1 MCGGL
6 DIGFANR
13 SLESLKLRSFRTR
26 IALASAVLAG
36 SALVGFGVTSWWL
49 IYQTKVSRLDEV
61 MKSQLIRAVRLHRRE
76 SWQSSEILLPRIFS
90 TDAETP
96 SALLVSDRNGNTIY
110 QSNNW
115 PTDLKVN
122 SLWPLLSQPLPSV
135 VLPSNEQSSSSLEKQ
150 EPSERLRL
158 GYPPP
163 PNRLPLEP
171 RFATQHTST
180 ETWRVGAATFP
191 YTRAAKPAAVRFATI
206 AVSLKTIDREMLAI
220 RNIFLISIFIVL
232 FLITGGAWWLSGNA
246 LHPIRRLTTA
256 IRQVTVLGL
265 EQRVSVGAT
274 DVEFVELIQVFN
286 QMLESLERSFK
297 QASRFSGDAA
307 HELKTPLA
315 ILQGELE
322 WTLQKAEV
330 GSEVQQSL
338 SSLLDEVR
346 RLSGI
351 VRKLLLLSLADAGR
365 MSLHRVEVNL
375 SEILVEMEEDLEL
388 LAPQIKVQTE
398 IAAPLRVQGDRDLL
412 TQVVQN
418 LISNAIKYNLP
429 DGWIQIY
436 ARQQQATVL
445 VTITNSSKNM
455 PLSDRERI
463 FERFHRGDPART
475 RRVEGTGL
483 GLSLSREITKA
494 HGGSLTLDSTPPDQT
509 AFTLTLP
516 LESERKG
523 G

>member
-1 MCGGL
+1 M
-6 DIGFANR
+6 
-13 SLESLKLRSFRTR
+13 KLRSFRTR
-26 IALASAVLAG
+26 IALGAAILAG
-36 SALVGFGVTSWWL
+36 SALVGFGVTSWWM
-49 IYQTKVSRLDEV
+49 IYQAKVSRLDEA
-61 MKSQLIRAVRLHRRE
+61 MKSQLLRAGRPHRRE
-76 SWQSSEILLPRIFS
+76 SWQSYFVLLPRIFG

-96 SALLVSDRNGNTIY
+96 IALLVSDSKGNTLY
-110 QSNNW
+110 QSDNW

-122 SLWPLLSQPLPSV
+122 SFWFSRSP
-135 VLPSNEQSSSSLEKQ
+135 VLPSSKQSSSSLEKQ
-150 EPSERLRL
+150 EFSERPRFR
-158 GYPPP
+158 YAPA
-163 PNRLPLEP
+163 PNRLPPEP

-180 ETWRVGAATFP
+180 ETWRVGVATFA
-191 YTRAAKPAAVRFATI
+191 YNRTAI
-206 AVSLKTIDREMLAI
+206 AVSMNSIDREMLAI

-256 IRQVTVLGL
+256 IRQVTVIGL
-265 EQRVSVGAT
+265 DQRVPIGAT

-286 QMLESLERSFK
+286 QMLSSLERSFK

-322 WTLQKAEV
+322 WTLQKAEA

-375 SEILVEMEEDLEL
+375 SEILAQMEEDVEL
-388 LAPQIKVQTE
+388 LAPHLEVQTE
-398 IAAPLRVQGDRDLL
+398 IATQLRVQGDRDLL
-412 TQVVQN
+412 TQVLQN

-436 ARQQQATVL
+436 ARQQGATVL
-445 VTITNSSKNM
+445 VTITNSSENIRAC
-455 PLSDRERI
+455 DRERI

-475 RRVEGTGL
+475 RKVEGTGL
-483 GLSLSREITKA
+483 GLSLSREITRA
-494 HGGSLTLDSTPPDQT
+494 HGGDLTLDSTPSDQT

-516 LESERKG
+516 LESKQKG
-523 G
+523 GQAEI

>member
-1 MCGGL
+1 M
-6 DIGFANR
+6 
-13 SLESLKLRSFRTR
+13 KLRSFRTR

-49 IYQTKVSRLDEV
+49 IYQARVSRLDEA
-61 MKSQLIRAVRLHRRE
+61 MKSQLLRAGRPPRRE
-76 SWQSSEILLPRIFS
+76 SWQSYEALLPRIFG

-96 SALLVSDRNGNTIY
+96 IALLVIDSNSNTLY
-110 QSNNW
+110 QSDNW
-115 PTDLKVN
+115 PTELKVN
-122 SLWPLLSQPLPSV
+122 NLWRSRSQPLPSGERRSLSSDQEPPARPRLGHPLPLSR
-135 VLPSNEQSSSSLEKQ
+135 LPS
-150 EPSERLRL
+150 EPQ
-158 GYPPP
+158 
-163 PNRLPLEP
+163 
-171 RFATQHTST
+171 FTTQHTLT
-180 ETWRVGAATFP
+180 ETWRIGAGSSP
-191 YTRAAKPAAVRFATI
+191 YTRTVI
-206 AVSLKTIDREMLAI
+206 AVSLKTIDHEMLAI
-220 RNIFLISIFIVL
+220 RNIFCISIFIVL
-232 FLITGGAWWLSGNA
+232 FLITGGAWWLSGSA
-246 LHPIRRLTTA
+246 LHPIRRLTRA

-265 EQRVSVGAT
+265 EQRVPIGAT

-322 WTLQKAEV
+322 RTLQQAEP
-330 GSEVQQSL
+330 GSKMQQSL

-375 SEILVEMEEDLEL
+375 SEILAQMEEDIEL
-388 LAPQIKVQTE
+388 LAPHLEVKTE
-398 IAAPLRVQGDRDLL
+398 IAVQLRVQGDRDLL
-412 TQVVQN
+412 TQVLQN
-418 LISNAIKYNLP
+418 MISNAIKYNLP
-429 DGWIQIY
+429 DGWIQIH

-445 VTITNSSKNM
+445 VTITNSSKNI
-455 PLSDRERI
+455 PLSDRDRI

-475 RRVEGTGL
+475 RKVEGTGL
-483 GLSLSREITKA
+483 GLSLSREITRA
-494 HGGSLTLDSTPPDQT
+494 HGGDLTLDSTPPDQT

-516 LESERKG
+516 LEAREKCT
-523 G
+523 

>member
-1 MCGGL
+1 M
-6 DIGFANR
+6 
-13 SLESLKLRSFRTR
+13 
-26 IALASAVLAG
+26 
-36 SALVGFGVTSWWL
+36 
-49 IYQTKVSRLDEV
+49 
-61 MKSQLIRAVRLHRRE
+61 
-76 SWQSSEILLPRIFS
+76 
-90 TDAETP
+90 
-96 SALLVSDRNGNTIY
+96 
-110 QSNNW
+110 
-115 PTDLKVN
+115 
-122 SLWPLLSQPLPSV
+122 
-135 VLPSNEQSSSSLEKQ
+135 
-150 EPSERLRL
+150 
-158 GYPPP
+158 PP
-163 PNRLPLEP
+163 EP

-180 ETWRVGAATFP
+180 ETWRVGTATFP
-191 YTRAAKPAAVRFATI
+191 YTQAAKPTAVRSSESGKGKLPLAISMTMLASGNAKGERKRIATI
-206 AVSLKTIDREMLAI
+206 AVNLKTIEREMLAI
-220 RNIFLISIFIVL
+220 RNIFLISIFVVL

-246 LHPIRRLTTA
+246 LRPIRRLTRA
-256 IRQVTVLGL
+256 IEQVTVLGL
-265 EQRVSVGAT
+265 DQRVPIGTT

-286 QMLESLERSFK
+286 QMLASLERSFK

-375 SEILVEMEEDLEL
+375 SEILAQMEEDLEL
-388 LAPQIKVQTE
+388 LAPHLEVQTE
-398 IAAPLRVQGDRDLL
+398 IAAQLRVQGDRDLL
-412 TQVVQN
+412 TQVLQN

-429 DGWIQIY
+429 DGWIRIH

-445 VTITNSSKNM
+445 VTMTNSSKNI
-455 PLSDRERI
+455 PQSDRERI

-475 RRVEGTGL
+475 RKVEGTGL
-483 GLSLSREITKA
+483 GLSLSREITRA
-494 HGGSLTLDSTPPDQT
+494 HGGDLILDSTPPAQT

-516 LESERKG
+516 LASERKG
-523 G
+523 V